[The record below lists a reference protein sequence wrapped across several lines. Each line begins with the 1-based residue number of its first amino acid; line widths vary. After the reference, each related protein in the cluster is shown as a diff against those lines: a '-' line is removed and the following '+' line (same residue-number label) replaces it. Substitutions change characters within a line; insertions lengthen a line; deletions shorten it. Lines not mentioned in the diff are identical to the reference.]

1 MAPTPAP
8 SEAAADAPARA
19 EALRTAIAALQA
31 QHAVLGDALL
41 DAALAPLRAQLA
53 ALPMHTLHAQT
64 GPEQVVSMLCLDIV
78 ESTRLAAGLEPEDVH
93 ALLDSALRRFSAC
106 VQEHGGQVLQ
116 FAGDSLRAAW
126 DGDAHATRAV
136 QAAQALLEAAAA
148 TPPVRVRVGVHSGT
162 PADALQ
168 GAVAMEQ
175 SADAGTVALSAA
187 TQRLLGPSA

>member
-1 MAPTPAP
+1 MQAQ
-8 SEAAADAPARA
+8 A
-19 EALRTAIAALQA
+19 EALRAAIAALQA

-53 ALPMHTLHAQT
+53 ALPLHTLQT
-64 GPEQVVSMLCLDIV
+64 QPGPEQVVSMLCLDIV
-78 ESTRLAAGLEPEDVH
+78 ESTRLAADLEPEDVH

-106 VQEHGGQVLQ
+106 VQDHGGQVLQ

-126 DGDAHATRAV
+126 DGSAHAARAV
-136 QAAQALLEAAAA
+136 QAAQALLDLAAA
-148 TPPVRVRVGVHSGT
+148 TPPVRVRVGVHSGP

-175 SADAGTVALSAA
+175 SAAPGAVQLSRATRQWLGDAPALDAA
-187 TQRLLGPSA
+187 PPLPD

>member
-1 MAPTPAP
+1 MQAQPQAETL
-8 SEAAADAPARA
+8 RA
-19 EALRTAIAALQA
+19 AIAALQA

-53 ALPMHTLHAQT
+53 ALPMHALHMRP
-64 GPEQVVSMLCLDIV
+64 GPEQPVSMLCLDIV

-126 DGDAHATRAV
+126 DGEAHAARAV
-136 QAAQALLEAAAA
+136 RAAQALLDLAAA
-148 TPPVRVRVGVHSGT
+148 TPPLRVRVGVHSGV

>member
-53 ALPMHTLHAQT
+53 ALPMHAQP

-93 ALLDSALRRFSAC
+93 ALLDAALRRFSAC

-187 TQRLLGPSA
+187 TQRLLAPSA